1 MHKKPEAVKK
11 PISIKLLNIIF
22 GIYFCFAIVITL
34 IQVFIELEDSKKI
47 IIAELQSVERS
58 NSLSLEQALW
68 VLDNKQVASIADGLI
83 QLQFVTGLSIKDDK
97 NNIIL
102 SRGVVST
109 GHLFSHQFKI
119 NHSHILDSSKL
130 KAIHLADVELFSD
143 NSIIFERTKTRVI
156 SIIVSAIVKTIIL
169 WMIIFGVLKKYLFK
183 PLSKFVDSIENVE
196 LASLSDK
203 AISIGVKDNNELK
216 VIEKSFNSMLLHL
229 ESQRQQLISHDEKL
243 LEASRQ
249 CNEELERTVENRTK
263 ELLISNEKLKSLAN
277 TDTLTSLNN
286 RRYFFE
292 IGNKLLAMARRQKK
306 PLVVFMCDIDF
317 FKKIN
322 DKYGHA
328 VGDEVLVSF
337 AKTVS
342 PLLREGDVFARIG
355 GEEFALINFDSELD
369 DSVALAE
376 RIRQAVADIKLEL
389 AGETVQFTISFG
401 IASYQTENESLGDIL
416 QKADVKLYQAKES
429 GRNKV
434 CF

>member
-1 MHKKPEAVKK
+1 MHKNLEAVNK

-22 GIYFCFAIVITL
+22 GIYFCFTIVITL

-83 QLQFVTGLSIKDDK
+83 QLQFITGLSIKDDK

-102 SRGVVST
+102 SRGVVNA

-119 NHSHILDSSKL
+119 NHSHIVGSSKL

-143 NSIIFERTKTRVI
+143 NSIIFQRTKTRVI
-156 SIIVSAIVKTIIL
+156 SIVVSAIVKTIIL
-169 WMIIFGVLKKYLFK
+169 WMIIFWVLKKYLFN
-183 PLSKFVDSIENVE
+183 PLSKFVDGIEKVE
-196 LASLSDK
+196 LSTLNDK
-203 AISIGVKDNNELK
+203 TISVGVKENNELK

-229 ESQRQQLISHDEKL
+229 ESQRLQLISHDKKL
-243 LEASRQ
+243 LEASHQ
-249 CNEELERTVENRTK
+249 YSEKLKRTVEDRTK
-263 ELLISNEKLKSLAN
+263 DLLISNEKLKSLAN
-277 TDTLTSLNN
+277 TDTLTALNN

-306 PLVVFMCDIDF
+306 PLIVLMCDIDF

-328 VGDEVLVSF
+328 VGDDVLVSF
-337 AKTVS
+337 AETVS

-376 RIRQAVADIKLEL
+376 RIRQAVANIKLEL
-389 AGETVQFTISFG
+389 AGETIQFTISFG
-401 IASYQTENESLGDIL
+401 IASYQTENENIDDIL

-429 GRNKV
+429 GRNKICV
-434 CF
+434 

>member
-1 MHKKPEAVKK
+1 MHKKIEAIEK

-22 GIYFCFAIVITL
+22 GIYFCFTIVITL
-34 IQVFIELEDSKKI
+34 IQVYIELNDSKQI
-47 IIAELQSVERS
+47 IITELQSVEKS
-58 NSLSLEQALW
+58 NKQSLEQALW

-97 NNIIL
+97 SNIVL
-102 SRGVVST
+102 SRGIVSNN
-109 GHLFSHQFKI
+109 HLFSHRFKI
-119 NHSHILDSSKL
+119 SHSHIVDSSKL

-143 NSIIFERTKTRVI
+143 NSIVFERTKTRAI

-169 WMIIFGVLKKYLFK
+169 WIIIFGVLKKYLFK
-183 PLSKFVDSIENVE
+183 PLSKFVDGIEKIA
-196 LASLSDK
+196 LATLNEK
-203 AISIGVKDNNELK
+203 TISIGVKESNELK
-216 VIEKSFNSMLLHL
+216 VIEKSFNSMLLDIQ
-229 ESQRQQLISHDEKL
+229 SQRLQLIRHDEKL

-249 CNEELERTVENRTK
+249 YSEALERTVEDRTK
-263 ELLISNEKLKSLAN
+263 ELLISNEKLMTLAN

-328 VGDEVLVSF
+328 VGDDVLVSF
-337 AKTVS
+337 AETVS

-355 GEEFALINFDSELD
+355 GEEFALICFDSELD
-369 DSVALAE
+369 NSVTLAE
-376 RIRQAVADIKLEL
+376 RIRQAAAEIKLQL
-389 AGETVQFTISFG
+389 VCETIQFTISVG
-401 IASYQTENESLGDIL
+401 IASYQTENESLDDIL
-416 QKADVKLYQAKES
+416 QKADAKLYQAKES
-429 GRNKV
+429 GRNTV
-434 CF
+434 CV